1 MSGESVICV
10 RSPISSYVTSV
21 HFLAGNSW
29 TPLLLSNKSSITI
42 LSASTRGKPVC
53 LMGFS
58 KLLGKIVDFMVDSPS
73 HGHLI
78 GSPDTSRILQ
88 PLPECQE
95 QSRNCDISER
105 DDT

>member
-1 MSGESVICV
+1 
-10 RSPISSYVTSV
+10 
-21 HFLAGNSW
+21 
-29 TPLLLSNKSSITI
+29 
-42 LSASTRGKPVC
+42 
-53 LMGFS
+53 MGFS

-95 QSRNCDISER
+95 QSRNCDIPER